1 MKLLLDECVPRRLKN
16 DFPGRDVRT
25 IEEVGLKGVLDA
37 ELLRAAD
44 VQRFQ
49 ALITVDRRLPF
60 QQNLSQFNIAL
71 IILVAIPCRYA
82 QLKLLVPTLL
92 ATLRTSWTAT

>member
-16 DFPGRDVRT
+16 DFPGHDVRT

-49 ALITVDRRLPF
+49 ALITVGRRL
-60 QQNLSQFNIAL
+60 
-71 IILVAIPCRYA
+71 ILKI
-82 QLKLLVPTLL
+82 L
-92 ATLRTSWTAT
+92 